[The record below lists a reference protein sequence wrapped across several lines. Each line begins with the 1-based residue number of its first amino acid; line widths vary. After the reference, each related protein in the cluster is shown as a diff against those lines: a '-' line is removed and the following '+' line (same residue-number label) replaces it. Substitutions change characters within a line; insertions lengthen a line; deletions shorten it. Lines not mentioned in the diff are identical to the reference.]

1 MVNKIFHWSD
11 EYFKIYTYQLLF
23 FFFFVFNKLLKNR
36 SIAVTLSNYN
46 VFYSL
51 FNNKHNNLHL
61 LHNTGYKRG
70 GGARPHLIS
79 LYIYFTFYNDLL
91 VLFFSQSCADY
102 FNQLINSFT
111 WCCFFS
117 TQFIFLLI
125 FFSINLLDLY
135 GTIVI
140 SIDFCI
146 IFSKLHVRFDW
157 NCWLI

>member
-23 FFFFVFNKLLKNR
+23 FFFLFNKLLKKR

-46 VFYSL
+46 VFYPL

-111 WCCFFS
+111 WCCFLS
-117 TQFIFLLI
+117 TQFIFLFIFLALICLICMARLLYRLI
-125 FFSINLLDLY
+125 FVLYFQNYMWDL
-135 GTIVI
+135 TEIA
-140 SIDFCI
+140 D
-146 IFSKLHVRFDW
+146 
-157 NCWLI
+157 